1 MVDSLLD
8 RIGNTL
14 RTAGSGIGD
23 ILAAGG
29 QAYAP
34 PDMDLTRNQQMGLL
48 GSRLGDMMV
57 GPRGEMTNNTPTYL
71 QDIRNN
77 QTRLDVTAA
86 IQADPDLTPA
96 EKQSLLSLPTSNQ
109 IEFMQ
114 NKMETKY
121 APSGLLQ
128 APSSVRTFNF
138 FRGLNPNQELTPAE
152 EQQMFMS
159 LLRAGQTYDTG
170 RETGVLDPLTGLPSS
185 RIPLE
190 IPIGQSPEEEAAVAR
205 AVGDEEVST
214 AQQIARDAAEIDR
227 ETALGERDIE
237 RLDDFNL
244 DKNAFNQ
251 NLVDIDLLIQKGE
264 EILAHPGFDM
274 AFGATSNITGLTG
287 SLNIYGG
294 QDAQN
299 LVQTFKDNEFAEM
312 IGRMR
317 EQSETGGAV
326 GQVSEKEGERFEN
339 MLGDLRFSSSEE
351 QARSNL
357 ERIIRELENS
367 KNLYTLSM
375 QNEYKDLSESEGLFI
390 EGYEATIGRA
400 GAFSDVGNL
409 TQRQQ
414 LTLERGGELSD
425 AEYDLL
431 SDEELQRIVDIQE
444 RLRIR

>member
-1 MVDSLLD
+1 
-8 RIGNTL
+8 
-14 RTAGSGIGD
+14 
-23 ILAAGG
+23 
-29 QAYAP
+29 
-34 PDMDLTRNQQMGLL
+34 QMGLL

-109 IEFMQ
+109 IQFMQ

-138 FRGLNPNQELTPAE
+138 YRGLNPTQELTPAQ

-170 RETGVLDPLTGLPSS
+170 REIGLLDPLTGLPASS
-185 RIPLE
+185 IPLE
-190 IPIGQSPEEEAAVAR
+190 IPIGESPEEEAEVAR
-205 AVGDEEVST
+205 AVGDEDITT

-227 ETALGERDIE
+227 ETASEQRDIE
-237 RLDDFNL
+237 RLEKFNE
-244 DKNAFNQ
+244 DKDAFNQ

-274 AFGATSNITGLTG
+274 AFGFTSNLTG
-287 SLNIYGG
+287 GGLNVFGG
-294 QDAQN
+294 TDAQN

-317 EQSETGGAV
+317 EQSPSGGAV

-444 RLRIR
+444 GLRIR

>member
-1 MVDSLLD
+1 MADGLLD
-8 RIGNTL
+8 RIGRTL

-34 PDMDLTRNQQMGLL
+34 PDMNLTRNQQMGLL
-48 GSRLGDMMV
+48 GARLGDMMV

-128 APSSVRTFNF
+128 APSSVREFNF
-138 FRGLNPNQELTPAE
+138 YQTLTEDEKAIFERLKRQNPYLNTGG
-152 EQQMFMS
+152 S
-159 LLRAGQTYDTG
+159 LLQPNP
-170 RETGVLDPLTGLPSS
+170 LDPTGT
-185 RIPLE
+185 PLDE
-190 IPIGQSPEEEAAVAR
+190 IPITFGPGESPEDQAARAR

-214 AQQIARDAAEIDR
+214 AQQIALDAAEIDR
-227 ETALGERDIE
+227 ETASEERDIE

-244 DKNAFNQ
+244 DKNTFNQ
-251 NLVDIDLLIQKGE
+251 NLVDIDYLIQKGE

-274 AFGATSNITGLTG
+274 AFGFTSNLTG
-287 SLNIYGG
+287 GGLNVFGG
-294 QDAQN
+294 TDAQN

-317 EQSETGGAV
+317 EQSATGGAV

-339 MLGDLRFSSSEE
+339 MLGDLRFSSSED
-351 QARSNL
+351 QARANL
-357 ERIIRELENS
+357 ERIIRELKNS
-367 KNLYTLSM
+367 KKLYRLSM
-375 QNEYKDLSESEGLFI
+375 QNRYKDLSESEGLFI
-390 EGYEATIGRA
+390 SGYEASIGRTN
-400 GAFSDVGNL
+400 AFNDVPGL
-409 TQRQQ
+409 TQQQ
-414 LTLERGGELSD
+414 RLTLERGGELSEG
-425 AEYDLL
+425 EYDLL
-431 SDEELQRIVDIQE
+431 SNEDLQMIVQIQEELGIGE
-444 RLRIR
+444 